1 MQDLFFLRMIFGYYN
16 FFFAATMKLT
26 IKKTVITITTQRSTK
41 NQKSKKIINK
51 KVKIDPAIQITSITN
66 TQMHF

>member
-26 IKKTVITITTQRSTK
+26 IKKNSDNNYNTK
-41 NQKSKKIINK
+41 KYKKSKK
-51 KVKIDPAIQITSITN
+51 
-66 TQMHF
+66 